1 MKEPEPVYNW
11 LSLLH
16 QFIATSPH
24 FPGCPKRQNGINN
37 PEKMRLKNKIAL
49 ITGGA
54 NGIGLATTERFAREG
69 AKIILW
75 DVSGKG
81 NDVAGRLKSE
91 GHEIVFKQVS
101 VTHQHEVQQAVA
113 EARAHFGRI
122 DILIN
127 NAGITKDRTL
137 LKMSKQEWD
146 DVIAVN
152 LTGVFNCTQAVA
164 PVMKEQNYGRIIS
177 ASSNVAIRGNFG
189 QTNYVATKSAII
201 GMTKVWAMELGRFG
215 ITANCIAPGFIHTAM
230 TDAMPEEV
238 RKQSLPHIPLGKW
251 GVPDDIANGYLYL
264 ASDEASFVSG
274 ICLTIDGGASR

>member
-1 MKEPEPVYNW
+1 
-11 LSLLH
+11 
-16 QFIATSPH
+16 
-24 FPGCPKRQNGINN
+24 
-37 PEKMRLKNKIAL
+37 MRLKDKIAL

-75 DVSGKG
+75 DVSDKG
-81 NDVAGRLKSE
+81 SDVAERLRKE
-91 GHEIVFKQVS
+91 GHEIIFQKVS
-101 VTHQHEVQQAVA
+101 VTNMVEVQSSVA
-113 EARAHFGRI
+113 AGKEHFGRI

-137 LKMSKQEWD
+137 LKMTNQEWD
-146 DVIAVN
+146 DVISVN
-152 LTGVFNCTQAVA
+152 LTGVFNCTRAVA
-164 PVMKEQNYGRIIS
+164 PIMKEQNYGRIVS

-201 GMTKVWAMELGRFG
+201 GMTKVWAMELGRYN
-215 ITANCIAPGFIHTAM
+215 ITVNCIAPGYITTAM
-230 TDAMPEEV
+230 TEAMPEKV
-238 RKQSLPHIPLGKW
+238 RNESIPLIPLGKW

-274 ICLTIDGGASR
+274 ICLTIDGGAAR

>member
-1 MKEPEPVYNW
+1 
-11 LSLLH
+11 
-16 QFIATSPH
+16 
-24 FPGCPKRQNGINN
+24 
-37 PEKMRLKNKIAL
+37 MRLKEKIAL

-54 NGIGLATTERFAREG
+54 NGIGLATAERFAREG
-69 AKIILW
+69 SKIILW
-75 DVSGKG
+75 DVSDQGE
-81 NDVAGRLKSE
+81 DVVERLKKE
-91 GHEIVFKQVS
+91 GHEAIFKKIS
-101 VTHQHEVQQAVA
+101 VTNMDEVEKAVA
-113 EARAHFGRI
+113 EAREHFGRI

-127 NAGITKDRTL
+127 NAGITRDRTL

-164 PVMKEQNYGRIIS
+164 PLMKAQNYGRIVS
-177 ASSNVAIRGNFG
+177 ASSNVAIRGNYG

-215 ITANCIAPGFIHTAM
+215 ITANCIAPGFIQTAM
-230 TDAMPEEV
+230 TAAMPEEV
-238 RKQSLPHIPLGKW
+238 RNQSISQIPLGKW

-274 ICLTIDGGASR
+274 ICLTIDGGAAR

>member
-1 MKEPEPVYNW
+1 
-11 LSLLH
+11 
-16 QFIATSPH
+16 
-24 FPGCPKRQNGINN
+24 
-37 PEKMRLKNKIAL
+37 MRLKDKIAL

-54 NGIGLATTERFAREG
+54 NGIGLATAICFAKEG

-75 DVSGKG
+75 DVTDKG
-81 NDVAGRLKSE
+81 NEVVSQLKKE
-91 GHEIVFKQVS
+91 GHQAIFKKIS
-101 VTHQHEVQQAVA
+101 VTNESEVQKAVD
-113 EARAHFGRI
+113 EAHKHFGRI

-146 DVIAVN
+146 DVISVN

-164 PVMKEQNYGRIIS
+164 PIMKEQNYGRIVS
-177 ASSNVAIRGNFG
+177 ASSNVAIRGNYG
-189 QTNYVATKSAII
+189 QTNYVATKTAII

-215 ITANCIAPGFIHTAM
+215 ITVNCIAPGFIQTAM

-238 RKQSLPHIPLGKW
+238 KKNSIAHIPIGHW

-274 ICLTIDGGASR
+274 ICLTIDGGAAR

>member
-1 MKEPEPVYNW
+1 LQLNLLDDYFAMKSAVNQN
-11 LSLLH
+11 SK
-16 QFIATSPH
+16 TSFQKH
-24 FPGCPKRQNGINN
+24 K
-37 PEKMRLKNKIAL
+37 KMRLKDKIAL

-54 NGIGLATTERFAREG
+54 NGIGLATTERFAKEG

-75 DVSGKG
+75 DVSDKG
-81 NDVAGRLKSE
+81 NDVLERLKQE
-91 GHEIVFKQVS
+91 GYEAIFKKVS
-101 VTHQHEVQQAVA
+101 VTNTDEVQQAVA
-113 EARAHFGRI
+113 EAREHFGRI

-127 NAGITKDRTL
+127 NAGITRDRTL

-164 PVMKEQNYGRIIS
+164 PFMKEQNYGRIVS

-201 GMTKVWAMELGRFG
+201 GMTKVWAMELGRYG
-215 ITANCIAPGFIHTAM
+215 ITANCIAPGFITTAM
-230 TDAMPEEV
+230 TDLMPEEV
-238 RKQSLPHIPLGKW
+238 REQTIPHIPLGKW
-251 GVPDDIANGYLYL
+251 GVPEDIANGYLYL

-274 ICLTIDGGASR
+274 ICLTIDGGAAR

>member
-1 MKEPEPVYNW
+1 
-11 LSLLH
+11 
-16 QFIATSPH
+16 
-24 FPGCPKRQNGINN
+24 
-37 PEKMRLKNKIAL
+37 MRLKGKTAL

-54 NGIGLATTERFAREG
+54 NGIGLATAERFAKEG

-75 DVSGKG
+75 DVSDKG
-81 NDVAGRLKSE
+81 NQVAESLSKQ
-91 GHEIVFKQVS
+91 GHEAIFKKVN
-101 VTHQHEVQQAVA
+101 VTNESEVQQAVT
-113 EARAHFGRI
+113 EARQHFGRI

-137 LKMSKQEWD
+137 LKMSRQEWD

-164 PVMKEQNYGRIIS
+164 PVMKEQNYGRIVS
-177 ASSNVAIRGNFG
+177 ASSNVAIRGNYG

-201 GMTKVWAMELGRFG
+201 GMTKVWAMELGRYN

-230 TDAMPEEV
+230 TDAMPDEV
-238 RKQSLPHIPLGKW
+238 KKQSLPLIPLGKW
-251 GVPDDIANGYLYL
+251 GHPEDIANGYLYL

>member
-1 MKEPEPVYNW
+1 
-11 LSLLH
+11 
-16 QFIATSPH
+16 
-24 FPGCPKRQNGINN
+24 
-37 PEKMRLKNKIAL
+37 MRLKDKVAL

-54 NGIGLATTERFAREG
+54 NGIGLATSERFAKEG

-75 DVSGKG
+75 DVSEKG
-81 NDVAGRLKSE
+81 NEVAARLKNE
-91 GHEIVFKQVS
+91 GHEAIFKKVS
-101 VTHQHEVQQAVA
+101 VTGEEEVRQAVA

-127 NAGITKDRTL
+127 NAGITRDRTL

-146 DVIAVN
+146 DVIDVN
-152 LTGVFNCTQAVA
+152 LTGVFHCTQAVA
-164 PVMKEQNYGRIIS
+164 PLMKEQQYGRIVS
-177 ASSNVAIRGNFG
+177 ASSNVAIRGNYG

-215 ITANCIAPGFIHTAM
+215 ITVNCIAPGFIHTAM

-251 GVPDDIANGYLYL
+251 GMPEDIANGYLYL
-264 ASDEASFVSG
+264 ASDEAAFVSG
-274 ICLTIDGGASR
+274 ICLTIDGGAAR